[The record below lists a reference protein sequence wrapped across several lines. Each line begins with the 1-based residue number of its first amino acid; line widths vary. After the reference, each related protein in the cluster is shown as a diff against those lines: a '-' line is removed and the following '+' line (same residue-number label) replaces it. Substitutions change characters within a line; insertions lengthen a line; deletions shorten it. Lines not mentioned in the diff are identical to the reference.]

1 MHIRQGKS
9 ATSRDNVR
17 IGSRLWTPI
26 SVIKIIQQIYRQ
38 KNISNFIV
46 ISDDFYLMLQTLSLS
61 SLNENSNIH
70 VATTANEIP
79 HPTDENDCVRELG
92 CNSTTGLAAS
102 ARASI
107 VDMILIS
114 RTDVLVGS
122 FRSSYS
128 RVKRHTL
135 LFL

>member
-9 ATSRDNVR
+9 AASRDNVR

-26 SVIKIIQQIYRQ
+26 SIIKIIQQIYRE
-38 KNISNFIV
+38 KNITNFII
-46 ISDDFYLMLQTLSLS
+46 ISDDFNLMFQTLSLS
-61 SLNENSNIH
+61 LLNENSNIH
-70 VATTANEIP
+70 VAITADAIT

-92 CNSTTGLAAS
+92 CNSTTGLVAS

-107 VDMILIS
+107 VDMILVS

-122 FRSSYS
+122 FKSAYS
-128 RVKRHTL
+128 RVKTL
-135 LFL
+135 SFV